1 MVDLEVSCPCGSG
14 NKFGDCCALYINGIP
29 APDAQT
35 LMRSRY
41 TAYVVGAL
49 DHVAA
54 THAPE
59 VRDDFNRAEAERLA
73 RVCQFQEL
81 DIRKVIE
88 KGDSAQ
94 IDFLIRFRRD
104 NKDMMQVELA
114 DFRREH
120 GRWLYAGGNVSSQV
134 AQRTVTRVGRNDP
147 CPCGSGKKAKRCC
160 GTELDEA

>member
-1 MVDLEVSCPCGSG
+1 MYELDVHCPCGSG
-14 NKFGDCCALYINGIP
+14 KQFGACCALYINGAS
-29 APDAQT
+29 APDAQA

-73 RVCQFQEL
+73 RICEFQEL
-81 DIRKVIE
+81 DIRNVVE
-88 KGDSAQ
+88 NGDTAQ
-94 IDFLIRFRRD
+94 IDFVIRFRRD

-114 DFRREH
+114 EFRRES
-120 GRWLYAGGNVSSQV
+120 GRWLYAGGKLSSQV
-134 AQRTVTRVGRNDP
+134 SQRTVTRVGRNDA
-147 CPCGSGKKAKRCC
+147 CPCGSGKKAKKCC
-160 GTELDEA
+160 GTALSER